1 MMQRTQSS
9 PRLCRNDDQDQFRA
23 SVPADIDTRLD
34 NLKRC
39 VHWLV
44 EEGIFIADVD
54 LDRKHEHPVIR
65 VAASPWLYVLLK
77 DDLTWAG
84 QEPTGLLMTHHWLA
98 IRHGC
103 SIKWDEV
110 TA

>member
-1 MMQRTQSS
+1 MQRTQSS

-65 VAASPWLYVLLK
+65 GAASPWL
-77 DDLTWAG
+77 
-84 QEPTGLLMTHHWLA
+84 
-98 IRHGC
+98 
-103 SIKWDEV
+103 
-110 TA
+110 